1 MKNIVYLL
9 LWVSLLMAGCE
20 QNKIDLW
27 EDDGRI
33 GLYFVVPEN
42 GENESDPVECV
53 GVPEYSRVL
62 WEEFCTEL
70 FGADQMEDAVN
81 FYTSLVME
89 DNGGRPAY
97 YFGDTGEQ
105 TIDTVELVVGYTVED
120 QPVTTIP
127 IQLVHDYELT
137 VSAIQTLSSSDDLT
151 VYFEKGTDIVASLE
165 VVTNT
170 TLTASSIWVNGQKYD
185 LTGTGNNR
193 YTFTLKG
200 YDKSGVQT
208 LTPEKIQMSNGKEL
222 DVTDAADS
230 RIEILKDA
238 PTVKGFVSEQTDR
251 NKLKV
256 SFTLSDNEDT
266 VSAASLVITDEN
278 GGKLLEKAVS
288 VGANEAEMDLNSS
301 RSYQAK
307 VTASYDRDTNALGD
321 DSNSFTV

>member
-105 TIDTVELVVGYTVED
+105 TIDTVELVVGYTGMLQTEGFTYRLQSWPED
-120 QPVTTIP
+120 AGDQVCPFSYVRDSQTPSDVPDGFAYFEGGAVNDTIRLLMEP
-127 IQLVHDYELT
+127 DTYGEFYFT
-137 VSAIQTLSSSDDLT
+137 VGFDSTGVQYAGAEEYNRWRLT
-151 VYFEKGTDIVASLE
+151 VY
-165 VVTNT
+165 N
-170 TLTASSIWVNGQKYD
+170 
-185 LTGTGNNR
+185 
-193 YTFTLKG
+193 
-200 YDKSGVQT
+200 
-208 LTPEKIQMSNGKEL
+208 
-222 DVTDAADS
+222 
-230 RIEILKDA
+230 
-238 PTVKGFVSEQTDR
+238 
-251 NKLKV
+251 
-256 SFTLSDNEDT
+256 
-266 VSAASLVITDEN
+266 
-278 GGKLLEKAVS
+278 
-288 VGANEAEMDLNSS
+288 
-301 RSYQAK
+301 
-307 VTASYDRDTNALGD
+307 SYDVDYGIEWPETWLGEFSQEKHAFMQSTIHLCCDRTFVNALPSCAAED
-321 DSNSFTV
+321 IKRYIWEPLTEALAAYNSEHPEAPLDFTFPAEEDLPSI